1 MKKLKKFKR
10 YDQGGAVGA
19 GSGDP
24 FSYTDFSDR
33 ARNLKKPSEA
43 AEIDDSRERYASTSA
58 SGMMNPSL
66 RPGQGRRRDDDAEKP
81 AETAST
87 AKPSVRDSA
96 KDTAQTSFDYPAQR
110 ESKRDDYE
118 GGASPTSGSQT
129 FKRAA
134 PKTPKEDTSYK
145 DLENA
150 RANRT
155 KPAAPAKPSGPVP
168 APASS
173 SGQRSGRTEYERE
186 LEERKRRLNSEK
198 TPAAPAKSKVP
209 AKIDSEKLPRDTEEE
224 VLRKKP
230 TAMTEQMRKA
240 PTINDLYRGQKSMG
254 DEIGDALKSFRA
266 SIRQGNRQGKADALN
281 EQSNPP
287 PFDWRERKKN
297 KGKFVIEHDEYAKGG
312 KVKAYAQGGFVSRG
326 DGCAQRGKT
335 KGRMV

>member
-1 MKKLKKFKR
+1 MKKPKKFKR
-10 YDQGGAVGA
+10 FSEGGL
-19 GSGDP
+19 GSSEGEGDP
-24 FSYTDFSDR
+24 FAKKTEFDPER
-33 ARNLKKPSEA
+33 VAKARKNFANFFMGRRSEDEA
-43 AEIDDSRERYASTSA
+43 SAPIDDSRERYASTSA

-66 RPGQGRRRDDDAEKP
+66 RPGQGRRRDDGDGEPAKAPPPSGRREIPPTPLTKEEKR
-81 AETAST
+81 A
-87 AKPSVRDSA
+87 
-96 KDTAQTSFDYPAQR
+96 
-110 ESKRDDYE
+110 DYE
-118 GGASPTSGSQT
+118 GGEDATSGGQT
-129 FKRAA
+129 FTASRPPKPAA
-134 PKTPKEDTSYK
+134 GSSASGPKPAAKPPKEDTSYR
-145 DLENA
+145 DIENA
-150 RANRT
+150 RGART
-155 KPAAPAKPSGPVP
+155 KPSAPA
-168 APASS
+168 A
-173 SGQRSGRTEYERE
+173 
-186 LEERKRRLNSEK
+186 EK

-297 KGKFVIEHDEYAKGG
+297 KGKFVIEHEYAKGG